1 MSDVQ
6 DTFMLFSTRD
16 DGKIEAKFIGEVVR
30 ALGLNP
36 TEADIRRCGYT
47 NPGIINRFLLYYI
60 VYIQNQY
67 EFCKINLHRGFICT

>member
-1 MSDVQ
+1 MSDIQ

-36 TEADIRRCGYT
+36 TEADIRRCGYNDPGT
-47 NPGIINRFLLYYI
+47 NYCILLKLFILLYF
-60 VYIQNQY
+60 VLNS
-67 EFCKINLHRGFICT
+67 